1 MSALFFVNIYLHIK
15 GKCKELCAFVLCLM
29 NKFCKRFWKFH
40 LYKTKSPA
48 FAGLR
53 LSLRYLSRSNIHWK
67 PNKGIS
73 RNYAKHHCLMSRARR
88 MPCTRVNTVQAQS
101 QLVSVN
107 RTHYV
112 IQAFCAR
119 VCGQRAYAQRRVC
132 GFAKCF
138 IGFCA
143 IYRWSKRRYIPDN
156 QIRKQYLQIK
166 P

>member
-1 MSALFFVNIYLHIK
+1 MSYRDCFLFRKTHSPFGV
-15 GKCKELCAFVLCLM
+15 GE
-29 NKFCKRFWKFH
+29 FWWVFF
-40 LYKTKSPA
+40 LT
-48 FAGLR
+48 
-53 LSLRYLSRSNIHWK
+53 NIHRK
-67 PNKGIS
+67 PNKGIG

-88 MPCTRVNTVQAQS
+88 MPCTRVNTVQALG